1 MFSTSEP
8 IQDGAVIARSCADL
22 RDVAEMFS
30 TETEGKKY
38 KECDLHSDSVV
49 LSNADRVTSAP
60 AIHPFLTVFMAA
72 SGEERRKA
80 PSR

>member
-1 MFSTSEP
+1 MELSLQGVVLTFVTLQRCFPQKQRE
-8 IQDGAVIARSCADL
+8 
-22 RDVAEMFS
+22 
-30 TETEGKKY
+30 KKY

-49 LSNADRVTSAP
+49 LSNADRVTSAS